1 MLLRSILCIIYL
13 YVCLYVLVCLC
24 GYEHM
29 SALSAEARKE
39 LADPVGTRVTS
50 SDEPPTEGT
59 GADLRPS
66 ARVTS
71 IITH

>member
-1 MLLRSILCIIYL
+1 MCASMCLS
-13 YVCLYVLVCLC
+13 VCV
-24 GYEHM
+24 GM

-39 LADPVGTRVTS
+39 LTDPVGTRVTS